1 MESKRVICPV
11 CGDDLGPAQPFMS
24 TLTGCRRCRVWVNNA
39 GELVKDP
46 HEYFKRWKEQKCPPK
61 RLNVAN
67 VTSGVTRPI

>member
-39 GELVKDP
+39 GEIVK
-46 HEYFKRWKEQKCPPK
+46 ERSMTGLLK
-61 RLNVAN
+61 
-67 VTSGVTRPI
+67 SGHLCRNN

>member
-39 GELVKDP
+39 GGIVKDP
-46 HEYFKRWKEQKCPPK
+46 HEHFKAWQRHKEQLKHEREQHK
-61 RLNVAN
+61 KYVK
-67 VTSGVTRPI
+67 IH

>member
-39 GELVKDP
+39 GEIVKD
-46 HEYFKRWKEQKCPPK
+46 HFY
-61 RLNVAN
+61 
-67 VTSGVTRPI
+67 

>member
-1 MESKRVICPV
+1 MKSKRIICPI
-11 CGDDLGPAQPFMS
+11 CGNDLGPKQKQG
-24 TLTGCRRCRVWVNNA
+24 TLTGCRKCRVWVNNV
-39 GELVKDP
+39 GEVVDP

>member
-1 MESKRVICPV
+1 MKNKRVTCPK

-46 HEYFKRWKEQKCPPK
+46 HEHFKQWKERQEGSK
-61 RLNVAN
+61 RKTKEQGRQAA
-67 VTSGVTRPI
+67 

>member
-11 CGDDLGPAQPFMS
+11 CGDDLGPKQKQG
-24 TLTGCRRCRVWVNNA
+24 TLTGCRKCRVWVNNV
-39 GELVKDP
+39 GEVVDP

>member
-39 GELVKDP
+39 GEIVKDP
-46 HEYFKRWKEQKCPPK
+46 HKHFKQWMEQKGSK
-61 RLNVAN
+61 RKIKQQGGQAA
-67 VTSGVTRPI
+67 